1 MFQHSHNGKM
11 DPAIGSFQIDSNHI
25 QKHHHWWILIFNQNW
40 DGGAPWFNASML
52 HEFINAVLAQKI

>member
-1 MFQHSHNGKM
+1 M
-11 DPAIGSFQIDSNHI
+11 DPAIGLFQIDSNHI
-25 QKHHHWWILIFNQNW
+25 EKHDQWWILIFNQNW